1 MDQDNVFSKPSG
13 EFDAPNPN
21 PYAATQQNLSFNTP
35 EKNTELADRGTR
47 FAAVLLDGLI
57 AFVLIAVLGIIA
69 AIFTPFI
76 GKTNGT
82 VILAVVGSIAGIA
95 IIGFAVMQL
104 VLIARYGQTLG
115 KRIMKIRVVR
125 TGTDE
130 KCGLGRY
137 FWLRSF
143 VTGLL
148 GAIPLIG
155 VFISLIDPLMIFS
168 NDRRCLHDHIADT
181 EVVKA

>member
-1 MDQDNVFSKPSG
+1 MDQDNTFSKPGG
-13 EFDAPNPN
+13 EFDAPISN
-21 PYAATQQNLSFNTP
+21 PYAATQQNLSFNTAA
-35 EKNTELADRGTR
+35 KNVELADRGTR

-57 AFVLIAVLGIIA
+57 AFVIMAVFGIIA
-69 AIFTPFI
+69 AIL
-76 GKTNGT
+76 
-82 VILAVVGSIAGIA
+82 VA
-95 IIGFAVMQL
+95 IIGKENNAAIIGVVGGLGAIVVIGFVVMQL

-137 FWLRSF
+137 FWLRGF

-148 GAIPLIG
+148 GAIPFVGWL
-155 VFISLIDPLMIFS
+155 VSLGDPLMIFRE
-168 NDRRCLHDHIADT
+168 DRRCLHDHIADT